1 MNGTGEALIGSRTD
15 NSDAGV
21 TNLLFRTQV
30 CCFFSSS
37 LSAEI
42 EYFPV
47 VTLNFDLWHDLDLG
61 MWPNRMSQ
69 QYHCAKYLGQKSFFP
84 QLSRE
89 LSDTRTQLTDYTSRT
104 TN

>member
-47 VTLNFDLWHDLDLG
+47 VTLNFDL
-61 MWPNRMSQ
+61 
-69 QYHCAKYLGQKSFFP
+69 
-84 QLSRE
+84 
-89 LSDTRTQLTDYTSRT
+89 
-104 TN
+104 